1 MIQVKEKKSL
11 HFEDNQTG
19 YHRSAVQILSGWV
32 NGIPEKPFYHDSSI
46 LFVPDV
52 TVYTG
57 GIITAIYEV
66 VYSHPMPAK
75 KYGLIQYWCY
85 LNVCD
90 LTVYEISVD
99 FILKQ
104 TGKPERIEV
113 MECYIVNPFEYEPIQ
128 NNLLNPIN

>member
-1 MIQVKEKKSL
+1 MEIIKAKVKP
-11 HFEDNQTG
+11 FEDNQTG

-66 VYSHPMPAK
+66 VYSHPIPAK

-90 LTVYEISVD
+90 LTVYEISAD

-104 TGKPERIEV
+104 TGKPEIIEV
-113 MECYIVNPFEYEPIQ
+113 IECYTINPFEYEPIQ
-128 NNLLNPIN
+128 NNLLNQIN